1 MIKIEDL
8 NIVPF
13 PKDGTKGVKITHVPT
28 GLAVISNDEPTMEKN
43 KEKAFKK
50 IEALVDNFLK

>member
-1 MIKIEDL
+1 MLKTEDL

-28 GLAVISNDEPTMEKN
+28 GLAVISKDEPTMEKN
-43 KEKAFKK
+43 KEKALVKL
-50 IEALVDNFLK
+50 EAIVDNFLK